1 MSLSLSRSPISLSA
15 LKHPHPSVPSD
26 VIQVLLVSII
36 PRTCRCCFSCCRCCQ
51 RSHHRRR
58 PFVSGRSSNPDD
70 AAHVPC
76 RTRVEGAQAEQRVG
90 IVRERED
97 EPRVLA
103 LEGRLLV
110 VDERGVGGEGE
121 ECGVGGLDMGDGIL
135 LDL

>member
-1 MSLSLSRSPISLSA
+1 M
-15 LKHPHPSVPSD
+15 
-26 VIQVLLVSII
+26 IQVFLVSII
-36 PRTCRCCFSCCRCCQ
+36 PRTCRRCFSCCRCQ

-58 PFVSGRSSNPDD
+58 PFVFGRSNPDD
-70 AAHVPC
+70 TAHVPC
-76 RTRVEGAQAEQRVG
+76 RARVEGAQTEQRVG
-90 IVRERED
+90 VVRERED

-121 ECGVGGLDMGDGIL
+121 EGGMGGLDMGDGIL